1 VTKDAEPELAA
12 AGGNV
17 DVAVIGGGLGGL
29 CAAIAA
35 AGRGLRVVVVRRG
48 LGATAMSSGGLDFPD
63 RLPSLFGREDA
74 GIAPAEAASGIAP
87 AEAAEILRGW
97 CAAAGAELAGHPGQP
112 LPLLDIAG
120 HVRSTNLALVQHAAG
135 RVDRWDG
142 RRVLFLEVEGYAP
155 FRAEWVKRMVVA
167 RGLAVEDRVTAG
179 VVAVPGL
186 EGEAN
191 LPAARIARAL
201 EEGDT
206 AARFGLRVAKAARQ
220 AGAELV
226 ALPPVLGFER
236 AAWVYETV
244 MAAIAG
250 AASGSAASR
259 PAASGPAV
267 TAFELLSPPPSLP
280 GQRLQRLLDGAALAA
295 GVEVVPGRVVGF
307 GTATLATTV
316 AAGAPAGA
324 EASAGAEAPPPSV
337 TSLEIASHG
346 RIWVLEADEF
356 VLAAGTFI
364 AGGLRSVGQRV
375 SEPLFGLSVFA
386 PPPPGWPPGEI
397 PVGDRPVREMVW
409 ERFDARH
416 PIFEAG
422 LAVDRDLRPLEAS
435 GRVSF
440 ANLRAAGSVIGGY
453 NRFADGA
460 GSGVAAV
467 TGLAAGHLAAAAVER
482 RRSG

>member
-1 VTKDAEPELAA
+1 VTKDAEPEPAA

-63 RLPSLFGREDA
+63 RLPSLFGRED
-74 GIAPAEAASGIAP
+74 PGIAP

-120 HVRSTNLALVQHAAG
+120 RVRSTNLTLAQHAAG

-167 RGLAVEDRVTAG
+167 RGLAVRDRVTAG

-206 AARFGLRVAKAARQ
+206 AMRFGLQVAKAARQ

-250 AASGSAASR
+250 AASGSGV
-259 PAASGPAV
+259 PGPAV
-267 TAFELLSPPPSLP
+267 TVFELLSPPPSLP
-280 GQRLQRLLDGAALAA
+280 GQRLQRLLDGVALAA
-295 GVEVVPGRVVGF
+295 GVEIVPGRVVGF
-307 GTATLATTV
+307 GTATRATTA
-316 AAGAPAGA
+316 AAGAPA
-324 EASAGAEAPPPSV
+324 AGALAGADAPPLSV
-337 TSLEIASHG
+337 TSLEVASHG
-346 RIWVLEADEF
+346 RTWVLEADEF

-467 TGLAAGHLAAAAVER
+467 TGFAAGHLAAAAVER

>member
-17 DVAVIGGGLGGL
+17 DVAVIGGGLAGL

-48 LGATAMSSGGLDFPD
+48 LGATALSSGGLDFPD
-63 RLPSLFGREDA
+63 RLPSLFGQA
-74 GIAPAEAASGIAP
+74 FSGIAPAEAASGIAP
-87 AEAAEILRGW
+87 AEAAETLRGW
-97 CAAAGAELAGHPGQP
+97 CAAAGAELAGHPGRP

-120 HVRSTNLALVQHAAG
+120 RVRSTNLALVQHAAG

-155 FRAEWVKRMVVA
+155 FHAEWVKRMVVA
-167 RGLAVEDRVTAG
+167 RGLAVRDRVTAG

-206 AARFGLRVAKAARQ
+206 ATRFGLRVAKAARQ

-236 AAWVYETV
+236 AAWVFETV

-250 AASGSAASR
+250 AASGSGV
-259 PAASGPAV
+259 PGPAV
-267 TAFELLSPPPSLP
+267 TVFELLSPPPSLP

-295 GVEVVPGRVVGF
+295 GVEIVPGRVVGF
-307 GTATLATTV
+307 GTAARATT
-316 AAGAPAGA
+316 A
-324 EASAGAEAPPPSV
+324 V

-346 RIWVLEADEF
+346 RTWVLEADEF

>member
-1 VTKDAEPELAA
+1 VTLPPK
-12 AGGNV
+12 V

-63 RLPSLFGREDA
+63 RLPSLFGQA
-74 GIAPAEAASGIAP
+74 FSGIAPAEAASGIAP
-87 AEAAEILRGW
+87 AEAAETLRGW
-97 CAAAGAELAGHPGQP
+97 CAAAGAELAGHPGRP

-120 HVRSTNLALVQHAAG
+120 RVRSTNLALVQHAAG

-155 FRAEWVKRMVVA
+155 FHAEWVKLMVVT
-167 RGLAVEDRVTAG
+167 RGLAVRDRVTAG

-295 GVEVVPGRVVGF
+295 GVEIVPGRVVGF
-307 GTATLATTV
+307 GT
-316 AAGAPAGA
+316 
-324 EASAGAEAPPPSV
+324 AEAPPPSV